1 MVSVKYWRYVALK
14 VCTPHVSAE
23 LNRAPYTMRQAKMK
37 TTPPVLYSEMKSICD
52 ASTVSQK
59 QGADIHSLSY
69 LYFLEP
75 VSSFKRDGFLHS
87 FKWDF
92 FLLLGPA
99 LPRDPI
105 FGSGA
110 AKKIVLV
117 LYGINKGKIHSC

>member
-1 MVSVKYWRYVALK
+1 MALK

-92 FLLLGPA
+92 FSPFGPST
-99 LPRDPI
+99 PKGPHIWVRGCKKNC
-105 FGSGA
+105 FG
-110 AKKIVLV
+110 VV
-117 LYGINKGKIHSC
+117 WNK